1 MLYLT
6 SLKWSFHLSSH
17 STEMFLWR
25 KQISNDTVISLTK
38 NISHLFRVWWYGN
51 VQIYEKT
58 FIFALWLSLVVLR
71 VASLE
76 MSGQRAGKQRLM
88 YLSFHRCC
96 VTSITLLKM

>member
-58 FIFALWLSLVVLR
+58 FIFALW
-71 VASLE
+71 AFTCCLE
-76 MSGQRAGKQRLM
+76 SGFPGNVWAACWKAAADV
-88 YLSFHRCC
+88 SFI
-96 VTSITLLKM
+96 S